1 MQDEAE
7 IPCCL
12 CCSMHG
18 YWHEAVPALQPGKSL
33 RNAET
38 VVHRLPGR
46 SWKPR
51 DYTPSRKSRPLIPA
65 GKIWFIE
72 SFASWKYAL
81 QRIYWLF
88 CRWSR
93 RFDTWLVQSH
103 HSPGKAALSS
113 GSFHCTLSHSFTSL
127 SPQGIVEVQGYVL
140 VAQVSV
146 SLMPLDNLRI
156 IRGSQLYDSSYALA
170 ALDNTLD
177 GHGLRTL
184 RLRSLTGINT
194 RPFIH
199 SFLKSFGWWFY

>member
-33 RNAET
+33 WNAET
-38 VVHRLPGR
+38 VVHRLPSG

-51 DYTPSRKSRPLIPA
+51 DYTPSWKSRPLIPA
-65 GKIWFIE
+65 GKIGLIAY
-72 SFASWKYAL
+72 FAAWKYA
-81 QRIYWLF
+81 QQMIYWLF
-88 CRWSR
+88 CRCSR
-93 RFDTWLVQSH
+93 RFDTWLAQTH

-113 GSFHCTLSHSFTSL
+113 GSFHCTLSHSLASL
-127 SPQGIVEVQGYVL
+127 PPQGIVEVQGYVL

-146 SLMPLDNLRI
+146 SLVPLDNLRI

-170 ALDNTLD
+170 VLDNTLD

-194 RPFIH
+194 PSLLHF
-199 SFLKSFGWWFY
+199 